1 MPSHQGFGMLAY
13 DMAHMLGAAVLV
25 LSFALLYQR
34 RISAIINVYALQGW
48 VLAAAAAWQGFVQ
61 GEANLYLTASVAVAA
76 NGIVL
81 PIALRRVA
89 RRLAIHRPIETALG
103 VVPSMIVGVA
113 LVALAIVVVLPIT
126 LSAGGLTREDLALAL
141 SVVLLGLL
149 LMIVRRNA
157 LTQVVG
163 FMALGNG
170 LMLAAVSVTGMPLV
184 IALSVA
190 FLAMA
195 ALLVFG
201 VFFFRVRER
210 FESLDAARLN
220 GVGEVP
226 R

>member
-1 MPSHQGFGMLAY
+1 V
-13 DMAHMLGAAVLV
+13 LGAAVLV

-34 RISAIINVYALQGW
+34 RISAVINVYALQGW
-48 VLAAAAAWQGFVQ
+48 VLAAATAWQGYVH
-61 GEANLYLTASVAVAA
+61 GGASLYLVALVAGA
-76 NGIVL
+76 VNGIVL

-103 VVPSMIVGVA
+103 VVPSMIVGVG
-113 LVALAIVVVLPIT
+113 LVALAIIVVLPIT
-126 LSAGGLTREDLALAL
+126 LSTPGLTREDLALAL

-170 LMLAAVSVTGMPLV
+170 LMLAAVSVAGMPLV
-184 IALSVA
+184 IALAVA

-195 ALLVFG
+195 AVLMFG

-210 FESLDAARLN
+210 FESLDAARLD
-220 GVGEVP
+220 GAGEVP